1 MNMELVIKISED
13 LYKATINGLHADE
26 IWDLRQAVANGTLL
40 SKEIWVP
47 VSERLP
53 KDDRDYLVTKRG
65 ISGRPVVT
73 TRCFI
78 KDLFKFDEYKFWDK
92 KGISGWCDY
101 DSEYGYY
108 IDDKVIA
115 WCELPEPYKAEGS
128 NS

>member
-1 MNMELVIKISED
+1 MELVIKISED

-40 SKEIWVP
+40 SKEIWIP
-47 VSERLP
+47 VSEKLP

-65 ISGRPVVT
+65 ISGRPVVA
-73 TRCFI
+73 TRYFS
-78 KDLFKFDEYKFWDK
+78 KDLSKVDEFDFWDK
-92 KGISGWCDY
+92 KGVSGWCWC

-115 WCELPEPYKAEGS
+115 WRELPEPYKEEGS
-128 NS
+128 DKE